1 LQIQEA
7 MEVICFSGSDGQEP
21 SDIHMLIGA
30 DFFWHIVSG
39 NVKRGEHGHIAMETK
54 LGYVLSG
61 PETTPDTGDDTGGG
75 GGEKVFS
82 SSDFTEKIVRIS
94 DLANNS
100 HGFSDFINTADSEFI

>member
-1 LQIQEA
+1 
-7 MEVICFSGSDGQEP
+7 MEVICFSGSDGQEH

-61 PETTPDTGDDTGGG
+61 PETTPDTSDDTGGG
-75 GGEKVFS
+75 GGGVNRFS
-82 SSDFTEKIVRIS
+82 HRRIS
-94 DLANNS
+94 QKKLY
-100 HGFSDFINTADSEFI
+100 GFGSGE